1 MSDAVSLVLDGD
13 LELRGG
19 EDEDGAFWVETLAH
33 GASFGDPAPVEVA
46 IASLLGDGSLVERT
60 SDGNRAV
67 TFQIKIKATDPAGVA
82 QGRARLYR
90 LLGKRTTLV
99 WRDGDYPATVFDVET
114 SSAVRP
120 SGFDDLEYLRN
131 EETVALRFECLPY
144 ARSLEP
150 IVDAADTPPSDG
162 GTLLYNCES
171 TTGWSQWYTL
181 SGGGGDGLGTEIVVD
196 SSVSTDVIGW
206 VRIKLLFGHTS

>member
-46 IASLLGDGSLVERT
+46 IASLLRHGSLVERR

-67 TFQIKIKATDPAGVA
+67 TFQIKIKSTDPAGVA
-82 QGRARLYR
+82 QGRARLDR
-90 LLGKRTTLV
+90 LLVQRTTLA
-99 WRDGDYPATVFDVET
+99 WRDGDYPPTLFAVEG

-120 SGFDDLEYLRN
+120 GGFDDLVYLRN
-131 EETVALRFECLPY
+131 EEPK
-144 ARSLEP
+144 
-150 IVDAADTPPSDG
+150 
-162 GTLLYNCES
+162 
-171 TTGWSQWYTL
+171 
-181 SGGGGDGLGTEIVVD
+181 TE
-196 SSVSTDVIGW
+196 TRRAGE
-206 VRIKLLFGHTS
+206 R